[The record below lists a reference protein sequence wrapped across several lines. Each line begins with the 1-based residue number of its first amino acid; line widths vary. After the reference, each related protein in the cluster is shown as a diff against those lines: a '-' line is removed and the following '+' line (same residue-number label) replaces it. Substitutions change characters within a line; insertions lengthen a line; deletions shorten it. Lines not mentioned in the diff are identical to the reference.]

1 MEKLEEKQIF
11 QLKNIIDT
19 LLEATEHFSKLIKE
33 KELHQSIFI
42 FNSIV
47 EGATAIENLLNRA
60 EIKVD
65 DIETEKINKPLLFIA
80 REMEK
85 NNFSKVSEITRF
97 SLQPQL
103 RKLKKTFQE
112 SNGDHSNQKIT
123 IGVYLDPNN
132 PRKSYPESRIK
143 ALVVEA
149 EKQEAKLLFFS
160 SEDVNFETEE
170 IKGDMYINNSWE
182 KVSHSFPD
190 VIHNVGITPR
200 IRQSLTERKLRRKL
214 PFTSFG
220 VENKLHLP
228 KKMLQYLTFADLLV
242 PFKMVTDESIVI
254 DFLNENGKAVLKPI
268 VGRRG
273 LEIYFVKKYKNHYIV
288 QDDTKERRFNQAELK
303 NWIYEIA
310 LRKGRHYMVQQYVE
324 ARTKNEEPFDIR
336 SHVQKNAEGKWQITK
351 IYPRI
356 GNKKSILSNISR
368 GGKTDDLE
376 AFLIHEFGEKGKQY
390 NKDLKQLS
398 FDLTQHL
405 DKIYGLVLDELG
417 LDITIDKTGRFWLHE
432 VNMGPQSTYH
442 EKERAVNTIGYAKY
456 IAENGIYLTNSS
468 QRLTSKGQFNA
479 RNTNLPWAELS
490 KKTSIGMLVPEQGEN
505 ELAIACAYV
514 AKYEDVDFFY
524 FSPKDIDYDEMF
536 IKGYFYEDKEW
547 ISKVVN
553 YPDVIYDRLRLRG
566 VKGHNTIYEEL
577 EGIPFTNEF
586 YGNSISKLE
595 VYDKLTKAKS
605 VDDVIIPY
613 QKVGKVRD
621 IFRFIEKYGT
631 VIVKPEIGSFAK
643 GVHLIQKIEMNKYF
657 VVDGDK
663 ETYHSEFSLSDYL
676 RSMIRKDTFIVQ
688 RYIETRTKEGN
699 PFDIRVHMMKDGNGE
714 WSFTNS
720 YPRIGINYATISSTG
735 NGGYIGGLEGFLNR
749 NFNDND
755 SKLKQK
761 IEKISLNIAASF
773 EDLYK
778 NELSELA
785 LDLAIEKN
793 STVYLIEVNVNKPGI
808 IYYEFEVAKHA
819 IPYSVYLAEFEKQ
832 KRMIAIDSD
841 ISKDIE

>member
-1 MEKLEEKQIF
+1 MRKLEEKQIF
-11 QLKNIIDT
+11 QLNNIIDT
-19 LLEATEHFSKLIKE
+19 LLEATDHFSKLIKE

-47 EGATAIENLLNRA
+47 EGVTTIDNLLNRA
-60 EIKVD
+60 EIKID
-65 DIETEKINKPLLFIA
+65 DIKTEKINKPLLFIA

-85 NNFSKVSEITRF
+85 SNFSKVSEITRF

-103 RKLKKTFQE
+103 RKLKRIFQE

-123 IGVYLDPNN
+123 IGVYLDQNN
-132 PRKSYPESRIK
+132 PRKSYPEARIK
-143 ALVVEA
+143 ALVEEA
-149 EKQEAKLLFFS
+149 KKQEANLLFFS
-160 SEDVNFETEE
+160 SEDVNFETEQ

-182 KVSHSFPD
+182 TVLSSFPN
-190 VIHNVGITPR
+190 VIHNIGITPR
-200 IRQSLTERKLRRKL
+200 VRQTLTERKLRRKL

-228 KKMLQYLTFADLLV
+228 KKMLQYLKFADLLV
-242 PFKMVTDESIVI
+242 PFKMVTDESIVL
-254 DFLNENGKAVLKPI
+254 DFVNKNGRAVLKPV

-273 LEIYFVKKYKNHYIV
+273 LNIYFIIKNKNHFIV
-288 QDDTKERRFNQAELK
+288 QDDTKELRFNQSELK
-303 NWIYEIA
+303 NWVYEIA
-310 LRKGRHYMVQQYVE
+310 LYKGRHYMIQQYVE
-324 ARTKNEEPFDIR
+324 TRTKNGEPFDIR

-368 GGKTDDLE
+368 GGKTGDLE
-376 AFLIHEFGEKGKQY
+376 PFLINEFGEKGKQY

-398 FDLTQHL
+398 LDLTQHL

-468 QRLTSKGQFNA
+468 QRLTNKGQFNA
-479 RNTNLPWAELS
+479 RNTKLPWIELS
-490 KKTSIGMLVPEQGEN
+490 KKTSVGMLVPEQGED

-514 AKYEDVDFFY
+514 AKYENVDFFY

-547 ISKVVN
+547 IPKVVG

-566 VKGHNTIYEEL
+566 VKGHNTVYEEL

-595 VYDKLTKAKS
+595 VYDKLTETKS

-613 QKVGKVRD
+613 QKVTKPRD
-621 IFRFIEKYGT
+621 VFRFIERYGT
-631 VIVKPEIGSFAK
+631 VIVKPEVGSFAK
-643 GVHLIQKIEMNKYF
+643 GVHFIQKVRMNEYF

-676 RSMIRKDTFIVQ
+676 RSMIKKGTFVVQ

-699 PFDIRVHMMKDGNGE
+699 PFDIRVHLMKDGHGE
-714 WSFTNS
+714 WSFVNC
-720 YPRIGINYATISSTG
+720 YPRIGVNYATISSTG

-749 NFNDND
+749 NFND
-755 SKLKQK
+755 KKVKIKQR
-761 IEKISLNIAASF
+761 IEEISLNIATSF
-773 EDLYK
+773 EMLYN

-785 LDLAIEKN
+785 LDLAIDKN
-793 STVYLIEVNVNKPGI
+793 TFVYLIEVNVNKPGI

-819 IPYSVYLAEFEKQ
+819 IPYSVYLAEFDKLE
-832 KRMIAIDSD
+832 RMAIIESD
-841 ISKDIE
+841 VSTDIE